1 MPRLGVAVGE
11 ACERRDPPVQE
22 VPLVHGRQ
30 PRCDL
35 ARQPLQQHGLRV
47 PPRRLWLAA
56 TQVSLQVA
64 LWEPAQVSF
73 QRGPGGQ
80 MGISADRDADV
91 TSWKL
96 LRFELN

>member
-1 MPRLGVAVGE
+1 MFGVGVGE
-11 ACERRDPPVQE
+11 ARERRDPPVQE
-22 VPLVHGRQ
+22 MPLVHGRQ

-47 PPRRLWLAA
+47 PPRRRRLAA

-64 LWEPAQVSF
+64 LQEPAQVSF

-80 MGISADRDADV
+80 AGISADRDADV